1 MNNWCNKIIVIFF
14 FTQISFSQIYELG
27 VSYGKSNFIGDVGNT
42 RFINPIDDA
51 FGGIFKWNRSP
62 RHSYRLSYIRSKLSA
77 NDLDSEDPR
86 RIERGYY
93 FETPIDEFLL
103 GMEFNFFDFD
113 LHESDVAFSPYIF
126 SGISYTSFKDQLLI
140 NSAINSSENK
150 NSTFGIPMILGI
162 KYRFY
167 DNYILSIEIGAR
179 YTFSDKIDGNN
190 VSNDYLNYNFG
201 NINNNDWYMFT
212 KINLTYTFGR
222 NPCYC
227 NIGR

>member
-1 MNNWCNKIIVIFF
+1 MNNWCNKIIVIYF

-27 VSYGKSNFIGDVGNT
+27 VSYGKSNFIGDIGNT

-77 NDLDSEDPR
+77 NDLESSDPR

-140 NSAINSSENK
+140 NSAINSLENK
-150 NSTFGIPMILGI
+150 NWTFGIPMILGI

-167 DNYILSIEIGAR
+167 DNYILSIEIGDR

>member
-1 MNNWCNKIIVIFF
+1 LNNWCNKIIVIFF

-77 NDLDSEDPR
+77 NDLESSDPR

-140 NSAINSSENK
+140 NSAINSLENK
-150 NSTFGIPMILGI
+150 NWTFGIPMILGI

>member
-1 MNNWCNKIIVIFF
+1 MNNYCNKIIVIFF

-42 RFINPIDDA
+42 RFINPVDDA
-51 FGGIFKWNRSP
+51 FGGIFKWNRSA
-62 RHSYRLSYIRSKLSA
+62 RHSYRFSYIRSKLSA
-77 NDLDSEDPR
+77 NDLESNDPR

-113 LHESDVAFSPYIF
+113 LHDYDILFSPYIF
-126 SGISYTSFKDQLLI
+126 SGISYTKFKDQLLI
-140 NSAINSSENK
+140 NNSINSSENK
-150 NSTFGIPMILGI
+150 NSTFGIPMILGL

-167 DNYILSIEIGAR
+167 DNYILSVEIGAR

-190 VSNDYLNYNFG
+190 VSDDYLNYNFG

-227 NIGR
+227 NIGK

>member
-1 MNNWCNKIIVIFF
+1 M
-14 FTQISFSQIYELG
+14 SFSQIYELG

-42 RFINPIDDA
+42 KFINPIDDA

-227 NIGR
+227 NIGK

>member
-1 MNNWCNKIIVIFF
+1 MNNWCNKIIVIYF

-27 VSYGKSNFIGDVGNT
+27 VSYGKSNFIGDIGNT

-77 NDLDSEDPR
+77 NDLESSDPR

-140 NSAINSSENK
+140 NSAINSLENK
-150 NSTFGIPMILGI
+150 NWTFGIPMILGI

>member
-1 MNNWCNKIIVIFF
+1 M
-14 FTQISFSQIYELG
+14 SFSQIYELG

-42 RFINPIDDA
+42 KFINPIDDA

-77 NDLDSEDPR
+77 NDLESSDPR

-227 NIGR
+227 NIGK

>member
-1 MNNWCNKIIVIFF
+1 M
-14 FTQISFSQIYELG
+14 SFSQIYELG

-42 RFINPIDDA
+42 KFINPIDDA

-77 NDLDSEDPR
+77 NDLESSDPR

-201 NINNNDWYMFT
+201 NIKNNDWYMFT

-227 NIGR
+227 NIGK

>member
-77 NDLDSEDPR
+77 NDLESSDPR

-140 NSAINSSENK
+140 NSAINSLENK
-150 NSTFGIPMILGI
+150 NWTFGIPMILGI

>member
-1 MNNWCNKIIVIFF
+1 LNNWFNKIIAIFL

-27 VSYGKSNFIGDVGNT
+27 VSYGKSNFIGDVGDT

-51 FGGIFKWNRSP
+51 FGGIFKWNRSA
-62 RHSYRLSYIRSKLSA
+62 RHSYRVSYIRSKLSA
-77 NDLDSEDPR
+77 NDLESNDPR

-93 FETPIDEFLL
+93 FETPIDEFLV

-113 LHESDVAFSPYIF
+113 LHDYDIVFSPYIF
-126 SGISYTSFKDQLLI
+126 SGISFTTFKDQLLI
-140 NSAINSSENK
+140 NNVINSSENK
-150 NSTFGIPMILGI
+150 SSTFGIPMILGL

-167 DNYILSIEIGAR
+167 DNYILSIELGAR

-190 VSNDYLNYNFG
+190 VSDDYLNYNFG

-227 NIGR
+227 NIGK

>member
-1 MNNWCNKIIVIFF
+1 M
-14 FTQISFSQIYELG
+14 SFSQIYELG

-77 NDLDSEDPR
+77 NDLESSDPR

>member
-1 MNNWCNKIIVIFF
+1 MNNYCNKIIVIFF

-42 RFINPIDDA
+42 RFINPVDDA
-51 FGGIFKWNRSP
+51 FGGIFKWNRSA
-62 RHSYRLSYIRSKLSA
+62 RHSYRLSYSRSKLSA
-77 NDLDSEDPR
+77 NDLESNDPR

-113 LHESDVAFSPYIF
+113 LHDYDILFSPYIF
-126 SGISYTSFKDQLLI
+126 SGISYTKFKDQLLI
-140 NSAINSSENK
+140 NNSINSSENK
-150 NSTFGIPMILGI
+150 NSTFGIPMILGL

-167 DNYILSIEIGAR
+167 DNYILSVEIGAR

-190 VSNDYLNYNFG
+190 VSDDYLNYNFG

-227 NIGR
+227 NIGK

>member
-1 MNNWCNKIIVIFF
+1 MNNYCNKIIVIFF

-27 VSYGKSNFIGDVGNT
+27 VSYGKSNFIGDIGNT

-77 NDLDSEDPR
+77 NDLESSDPR

-113 LHESDVAFSPYIF
+113 LHDYDILFSPYIF
-126 SGISYTSFKDQLLI
+126 SGISYTKFKDQLLI
-140 NSAINSSENK
+140 NNSINSSENK

-190 VSNDYLNYNFG
+190 VSDDYLNYNFG

-227 NIGR
+227 NIGK